1 MNTTDIPQ
9 LFLPIEMKKNILNP
23 DLSDKQ
29 MEVHY
34 VGHYLKYVSNFNK
47 FLNTDPRLLNIYN
60 QVNQTVQPEFFRKY
74 LLLTIIQFYD
84 TSNTIYQ
91 NVAQIYNHELFFN
104 SLTSEE
110 ISSKYLNEYKNKLFS
125 QPNSFDL
132 FYQKFM
138 DLGSKFFG
146 SGWLWI
152 IKQDNNTLDLVT
164 TPDAIVPI
172 NLDICACIDLW
183 EHAYYIDYESER
195 KKYLTNVFKLI
206 NWKLIYEK
214 INLIN

>member
-1 MNTTDIPQ
+1 
-9 LFLPIEMKKNILNP
+9 MKKNILNP

-29 MEVHY
+29 MEVHFK
-34 VGHYLKYVSNFNK
+34 GHYLKYVSNFNK
-47 FLNTDPRLLNIYN
+47 FMNTDSKLLNIYK
-60 QVNQTVQPEFFRKY
+60 QVKQTVKSEFFRKY

-84 TSNTIYQ
+84 STNTIYQ

-110 ISSKYLNEYKNKLFS
+110 ISTKYLNQYKNILFPLTPAQS
-125 QPNSFDL
+125 NSFDL

-138 DLGSKFFG
+138 DLGTKFFG

-152 IKQDNNTLDLVT
+152 IKKNNALDLVT
-164 TPDAIVPI
+164 TPDAVVPI
-172 NLDICACIDLW
+172 NEDICACIDLW

-206 NWKLIYEK
+206 NWKLIFEK
-214 INLIN
+214 INFN